1 MRSRAH
7 ARAAR
12 RWGEVAGGAA
22 ARRWCELL
30 GFERGPPPE
39 RSMRSAPPRD
49 VGLPLGADSP
59 AQMCSRGFAR
69 HVFTLEL
76 IGRVL
81 CQANPW
87 RTWSFSFLCPLGPR
101 EGGRPCPSLYFPS
114 HRLVAGAPA
123 SPPPQRVIT
132 TSASGSPRAACM
144 AKPSPWLHRDPQR
157 SPSSPG
163 SGPPPPE
170 TSLPTQ
176 ISHFHDAAHLEKF
189 LKSVPLPLAKSEL
202 TRLDLRSCLEVRE

>member
-123 SPPPQRVIT
+123 SPPTPARHHHLCIRLPP
-132 TSASGSPRAACM
+132 GSVHGKTQPLAAPRPPALSLV
-144 AKPSPWLHRDPQR
+144 PGQR
-157 SPSSPG
+157 SPTPRN
-163 SGPPPPE
+163 
-170 TSLPTQ
+170 LPANPDQ
-176 ISHFHDAAHLEKF
+176 
-189 LKSVPLPLAKSEL
+189 PLPRCCSFRKIFKKCSSSLGQK
-202 TRLDLRSCLEVRE
+202 